1 MAEETKVEEKVEEKT
16 EATAAPA
23 EETKAEEVKP
33 NPLQRTIELDDLS

>member
-23 EETKAEEVKP
+23 EETKALSLV
-33 NPLQRTIELDDLS
+33 TI

>member
-23 EETKAEEVKP
+23 EETKAEEVKRI
-33 NPLQRTIELDDLS
+33 LFSALSS

>member
-23 EETKAEEVKP
+23 EETKPKKLSRILFSA
-33 NPLQRTIELDDLS
+33 PLS